1 MEKDSEKRTDIES
14 LESSCRQSISFH
26 QRLETKL
33 YTFFLPLL
41 QFEAWL
47 NSKLG
52 IEAEAIER
60 KRGEDR
66 KPAKLS
72 LIHI

>member
-33 YTFFLPLL
+33 YTFFFTITP
-41 QFEAWL
+41 
-47 NSKLG
+47 
-52 IEAEAIER
+52 I
-60 KRGEDR
+60 
-66 KPAKLS
+66 
-72 LIHI
+72 